1 MSATRERSATRH
13 RGPRKHPRWG
23 WGVLIAAGIL
33 SILGVLAVVPA
44 LGARARLLTG
54 RDELE
59 NARGLL
65 LSGDLGAASAAFGRA
80 EDAFDEAGGYAS
92 SPVLRLAGSVPFA
105 GRSFDAVVVL
115 ADAGRLAASAGS
127 DLADGIDQL
136 PGGIAEL
143 APSNGTLPV
152 EQIEALHPA
161 ISDARAKL
169 ETALAGVRSLPT
181 SWIVG
186 PVADARDRSIAQ
198 LEEATGTATAADAL
212 VGALPGL
219 VGSQGERR
227 YFVAAQNPA
236 ELRGTGGFI
245 GAYTI
250 LTADGGRLDFDP
262 VHSITELR
270 DLSPKE
276 APPAPEG
283 FGEPF
288 AGFGGTGFWRN
299 LNMDP
304 HAPTVGRLIEA
315 LYERVTGAPIDGV
328 IFVDPQALA
337 DMLEATGPI
346 DDPTL
351 DRTLEAS
358 TVVDYLANEAY
369 GEFGSGPERKRVLG
383 AAVLSVFRRFLAGTD
398 PVASFRALADAG
410 AGGHLI
416 LHSTDPEVQA
426 ALEAAGVGGTVE
438 APRAGD
444 VFGAFASNADGTKID
459 FYVQRS
465 LSYHV
470 DLGEGGGSTAEVALT
485 AENTAPTHPERS
497 YVFGPYPGTGLEP
510 GVSEAFVSVYCAPG
524 CGFQAATLDGKPQ
537 GLEAHRERGLPVFST
552 YVQTAPGTTSELAL
566 ELRRA
571 DAWTGDKLGGTY
583 RLRIRAQQTVL
594 PTRGTISIQAPQGT
608 DIVDA
613 TPGMLI
619 AGGRATWEGD
629 LAAVQDFEIRFQR
642 PPLGRFWDWLS
653 TPVFG
658 D

>member
-1 MSATRERSATRH
+1 MSATRKHSVTRH
-13 RGPRKHPRWG
+13 GGRRKHRRWG

-33 SILGVLAVVPA
+33 LILGVLAVAPA

-59 NARGLL
+59 NARELL
-65 LSGDLGAASAAFGRA
+65 LSGDLGAASTAFGRA
-80 EDAFDEAGGYAS
+80 EDAFDEAGGYAR
-92 SPVLRLAGSVPFA
+92 SPVLRLAGSVPLA

-127 DLADGIDQL
+127 DLADGIERL
-136 PGGIAEL
+136 PDGIADL
-143 APSNGTLPV
+143 APSNGALPV
-152 EQIEALHPA
+152 EQIEAFHPA

-198 LEEATGTATAADAL
+198 LEEAAGTATAADAL
-212 VGALPGL
+212 AGALPGL

-227 YFVAAQNPA
+227 YFVAAQTPA
-236 ELRGTGGFI
+236 ELRGTGGFM

-250 LTADGGRLDFDP
+250 LTADGGRLDFDRT
-262 VHSITELR
+262 HNITELR
-270 DLSPKE
+270 DLSPNK
-276 APPAPEG
+276 APPAPDG

-315 LYERVTGAPIDGV
+315 LYERVTGVPIDGV

-351 DRTLEAS
+351 DRTLEAP
-358 TVVDYLANEAY
+358 TVVNYLANEAY
-369 GEFGSGPERKRVLG
+369 VQFGSAAERKRVLG
-383 AAVLSVFRRFLAGTD
+383 AAVLSVLRRFLEGTD

-416 LHSTDPEVQA
+416 VHSTDPEVQA
-426 ALEAAGVGGTVE
+426 ALEAAGVAGTVE
-438 APRAGD
+438 APQAGD
-444 VFGAFASNADGTKID
+444 LFGAFASNADGTKID
-459 FYVQRS
+459 FYVRRS
-465 LSYHV
+465 LSYRV
-470 DLGEGGGSTAEVALT
+470 DLGEGGGSTAQVALT
-485 AENTAPTHPERS
+485 AENTAPTDPEQS

-510 GVSEAFVSVYCAPG
+510 GVSQAFLSMYCAPG
-524 CGFQAATLDGKPQ
+524 CGFQDATLDGKPQ
-537 GLEAHRERGLPVFST
+537 DLELSRERGLSVFST

-566 ELRRA
+566 ELQRA
-571 DAWTGDKLGGTY
+571 DAWTGDELGGTY

-594 PTRGTISIQAPQGT
+594 PTRGTITIQAPPGT

-613 TPGMLI
+613 TPGMQVDV
-619 AGGRATWEGD
+619 ARATWEGD
-629 LAAVQDFEIRFQR
+629 LAAVQEFEIRFQR
-642 PPLGRFWDWLS
+642 QPLGRFWDWLS
-653 TPVFG
+653 TPLFG

>member
-1 MSATRERSATRH
+1 VRRR
-13 RGPRKHPRWG
+13 RRWG
-23 WGVLIAAGIL
+23 WAALIAAAIL
-33 SILGVLAVVPA
+33 VILGVLALIPA
-44 LGARARLLTG
+44 LGARTRLLTG

-59 NARGLL
+59 NARELL
-65 LSGDLGAASAAFGRA
+65 LSGDLEAASAAFGRA
-80 EDAFDEAGGYAS
+80 EDAFDEAGGYAR
-92 SPVLRLAGSVPFA
+92 SPVLRLGGSVPLA
-105 GRSFDAVVVL
+105 GRSFDAVAVL

-127 DLADGIDQL
+127 DLADGIEQL
-136 PGGIAEL
+136 PGGIADL
-143 APSNGTLPV
+143 APSNSTLPV
-152 EQIEALHPA
+152 ERIETLHPA
-161 ISDARAKL
+161 IGDARAKL
-169 ETALAGVRSLPT
+169 ETALASVRSLPT

-198 LEEATGTATAADAL
+198 LEEATGTAAAADAL
-212 VGALPGL
+212 AGALPRL
-219 VGSQGERR
+219 VGSEGERR

-236 ELRGTGGFI
+236 ELRGTGGFM

-250 LTADGGRLDFDP
+250 LTADEGRLDFDRMR
-262 VHSITELR
+262 SITELR
-270 DLSPKE
+270 DLSPKQ
-276 APPAPEG
+276 APPAPDG

-304 HAPTVGRLIEA
+304 HAPTVGRLIDA
-315 LYERVTGAPIDGV
+315 LYERVTGVPIDGV
-328 IFVDPQALA
+328 IFVDPQGLA

-358 TVVDYLANEAY
+358 SVVDYLTNEAY
-369 GEFGSGPERKRVLG
+369 AQFGSRADRKRVLG
-383 AAVLSVFRRFLAGTD
+383 AAVLGVLRRFLAGTD

-416 LHSTDPEVQA
+416 VHSRDPEVQA
-426 ALEAAGVGGTVE
+426 ALEAAGVAGTVD

-459 FYVQRS
+459 FYVRRS
-465 LSYHV
+465 LSYRV
-470 DLGEGGGSTAEVALT
+470 DLGEGGGSTAQVALR
-485 AENTAPTHPERS
+485 AENTAPKHPDGS
-497 YVFGPYPGTGLEP
+497 YVFGPYPGTGLGP
-510 GVSEAFVSVYCAPG
+510 GVSEAFLSMHCAPG
-524 CGFQAATLDGKPQ
+524 CGFQDATLDGEPH
-537 GLEAHRERGLPVFST
+537 GLEAHRLRGLSVFST

-566 ELRRA
+566 ELQRA
-571 DAWTGDKLGGTY
+571 DAWTGDELGGTY

-594 PTRGTISIQAPQGT
+594 PTHGTISIQAPPGT

-613 TPGMLI
+613 TPGMRVD
-619 AGGRATWEGD
+619 GGRATWEGD
-629 LAAVQDFEIRFQR
+629 LDAVQDFEIRFQR
-642 PPLGRFWDWLS
+642 PALERFWDLLS